1 MDWELGLYF
10 LVAGALFWWL
20 GYYGTKRLRI
30 EKNRERAEAVARRQ
44 LEREAKMAS
53 DQQSSAKSTQG
64 GD

>member
-30 EKNRERAEAVARRQ
+30 EKNRERAEAAARRKQ
-44 LEREAKMAS
+44 EREAQNS
-53 DQQSSAKSTQG
+53 NDQQSPAKPAEG
-64 GD
+64 GE